1 MVKKSYDIL
10 PKLGGYATEEGKK
23 IEKKLK
29 ACLISKDRLQTEGFF
44 FFFLNKLF
52 PYLLFCKIHSRIS
65 VKVPASVNPMGH
77 GFVVKAQ

>member
-44 FFFLNKLF
+44 FFFFKQA
-52 PYLLFCKIHSRIS
+52 
-65 VKVPASVNPMGH
+65 VPLSAVL
-77 GFVVKAQ
+77 